1 MSVSVEKPAM
11 LCCQVTSME
20 TWSTC
25 PAPHRRPPNREEG
38 RHAVSCTGFTLCWP
52 GLPASPRV
60 PHFPPFAWGC
70 GLCPLQPSKTL
81 ADIFDFV

>member
-1 MSVSVEKPAM
+1 MSVSVEKPAT
-11 LCCQVTSME
+11 LCCQVTSVE

-25 PAPHRRPPNREEG
+25 PPTPANREEG
-38 RHAVSCTGFTLCWP
+38 RHAISCTGFTLCRP
-52 GLPASPRV
+52 GLPDSPRV
-60 PHFPPFAWGC
+60 PPFPPFAWGC